1 MLWADIHTII
11 EFNLRV
17 VRVFARLISASAEPP
32 VRKGLEG
39 STLRPDAPNPDALI
53 LRSSSCVVHF
63 LLLMFKA
70 LKAPTLCHYELVFR
84 NLARMDASCPN
95 TIILYIKEFLG
106 ALCVTLGGCD
116 IPIFPVPSGESEK
129 EDASRNIARDCSR
142 QLFVSNIQ

>member
-17 VRVFARLISASAEPP
+17 VYVFARLISASAEPP
-32 VRKGLEG
+32 VRKELEG

-53 LRSSSCVVHF
+53 LRSSSCIVRF

-84 NLARMDASCPN
+84 NLARMDVSDPN

-106 ALCVTLGGCD
+106 ALCVTLGGCASVGAIGYEIFRASPEPEHQR
-116 IPIFPVPSGESEK
+116 IP
-129 EDASRNIARDCSR
+129 
-142 QLFVSNIQ
+142 Q